1 MIVGVERCP
10 QGRSHAAERN
20 RLIRPDVPARRGG
33 AIRAASAVLSGT
45 CRWLKRDS
53 GHSAPKADPRQ
64 DVQPLEGRLPLAL
77 KVSQGR
83 DQRLARRPAIRDWVS
98 ILKAFRR
105 FLQNLDGI
113 SSWTADT
120 APRGRRRTS
129 ESRPSICS
137 AGSPPPKA
145 SASTIDPRTRSGGI
159 LRPPGSQLGRSL
171 SCPAPS
177 HSAPRAGTGATHDA
191 ARAQPQA
198 CTAVQGNQAKRPDG
212 LALDS

>member
-1 MIVGVERCP
+1 MPAGPFTRC
-10 QGRSHAAERN
+10 RAE
-20 RLIRPDVPARRGG
+20 PAHSSGCSCKAWG

-77 KVSQGR
+77 EVSQGR
-83 DQRLARRPAIRDWVS
+83 DQRHARRPVIRDWVS
-98 ILKAFRR
+98 ILMTFRR

-113 SSWTADT
+113 RLGQQTLRHGGEGEHRNHVLPVVRPA
-120 APRGRRRTS
+120 RIHRRVALP
-129 ESRPSICS
+129 PSILELVH
-137 AGSPPPKA
+137 AALRGLQALGSV
-145 SASTIDPRTRSGGI
+145 G
-159 LRPPGSQLGRSL
+159 RP

-177 HSAPRAGTGATHDA
+177 PSGPRTSTGGANDA

-198 CTAVQGNQAKRPDG
+198 CTGVQGNQAKLPDG
-212 LALDS
+212 PALDS

>member
-1 MIVGVERCP
+1 MPAGPFTRC
-10 QGRSHAAERN
+10 GAE
-20 RLIRPDVPARRGG
+20 PAHSPGCFCKARGG
-33 AIRAASAVLSGT
+33 DPSGL
-45 CRWLKRDS
+45 RRPQRDMQMAETGL
-53 GHSAPKADPRQ
+53 GHSALKADPRQ

-98 ILKAFRR
+98 ILKTFRR

-113 SSWTADT
+113 SSWTGDT

-137 AGSPPPKA
+137 AGSFPPKA

-159 LRPPGSQLGRSL
+159 LRPPGSQLGRSP

-177 HSAPRAGTGATHDA
+177 PSAPRTGTGATHDA